1 MCNDCYGFSALR
13 NHPHDHLPTQPSRPT
28 IYYTRPIY
36 GGGGKLK
43 GATMNEDTY
52 KGFMTGKMLTG
63 RYVVCIDDFQG
74 NREEF
79 IHGLRMAGYRG
90 EVRFAS

>member
-1 MCNDCYGFSALR
+1 MS
-13 NHPHDHLPTQPSRPT
+13 
-28 IYYTRPIY
+28 
-36 GGGGKLK
+36 
-43 GATMNEDTY
+43 EDAY

-63 RYVVCIDDFQG
+63 RYVVCIDDFHG

-90 EVRFAS
+90 EVQFS